1 MTVAFLSG
9 HFSKGIFFYAL
20 ILVVGFN
27 KIDPAGIFPFV
38 ETINIVRVIL
48 IKRLIL
54 LLAHIIHL

>member
-27 KIDPAGIFPFV
+27 KIDPAGIFPLV
-38 ETINIVRVIL
+38 ETINIVRVI
-48 IKRLIL
+48 
-54 LLAHIIHL
+54 